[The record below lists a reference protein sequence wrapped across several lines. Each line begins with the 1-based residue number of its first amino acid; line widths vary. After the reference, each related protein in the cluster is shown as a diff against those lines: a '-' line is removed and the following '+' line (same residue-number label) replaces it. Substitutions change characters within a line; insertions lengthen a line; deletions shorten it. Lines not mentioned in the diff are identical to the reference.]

1 MRGTSPTAG
10 GFHLKSSYLIIP
22 SPYHLRPQ
30 EKNVGSDALAGKV
43 GRIYMPPQKVDTV
56 ALSKMKGLKRERR
69 QATGERK
76 AANAAGLGP
85 KQPRRKIAAAPTG
98 QEED

>member
-1 MRGTSPTAG
+1 
-10 GFHLKSSYLIIP
+10 
-22 SPYHLRPQ
+22 
-30 EKNVGSDALAGKV
+30 
-43 GRIYMPPQKVDTV
+43 MPPQKVDTV